1 VNLTDTESQASYI
14 KDISY
19 KLLSII
25 DLLLKDR

>member
-1 VNLTDTESQASYI
+1 MNLTDTEAQASSI

-25 DLLLKDR
+25 DMLVKKG

>member
-1 VNLTDTESQASYI
+1 VNLTDTESQASSI

-25 DLLLKDR
+25 DMLIKDR